1 MPDQQTL
8 LLSAAVIL
16 AAGLAAYHFLRGPD
30 ELEES
35 PRPGSD
41 FEKFGVEIR
50 LRDLFRLA
58 VLLEEEGMALY
69 LKLADMAMS
78 PDTRK
83 LCAKLAEDEVEH
95 KQLFLDRLGRWRSL
109 HPNRVTWPLFLEK
122 VKAEGLYDNPPGGTA
137 TEKEMA
143 AFAILQERRTVEF
156 YRMFENSFPDAWRR
170 EKLKDLVEQERS
182 HEQKLREAYPDIP

>member
-8 LLSAAVIL
+8 LLSAALIL
-16 AAGLAAYHFLRGPD
+16 AAALAAYHFLREPD
-30 ELEES
+30 ALEES
-35 PRPGSD
+35 PRPGSAM
-41 FEKFGVEIR
+41 EKFGPDVR

-69 LKLADMAMS
+69 LKLAEQS
-78 PDTRK
+78 LNPETRR
-83 LCAKLAEDEVEH
+83 LCARLADDEAEH
-95 KQLFLDRLGRWRSL
+95 KQLFQDRLSRWRSL
-109 HPNRVTWPLFLEK
+109 YPNRLTWPTFLER
-122 VKAEGLYDNPPGGTA
+122 VKQEGLYGNPPDGKA
-137 TEKEMA
+137 NEQEMA
-143 AFAILQERRTVEF
+143 AYAIRQEKNTVEF